1 MKLSKVVLLFTMLV
15 SAQAFADGQCG
26 PFRLSAGPGDGLM
39 HINGAKPLSQKV
51 TFLKKKE
58 DYDNVMFQW
67 MVEDPKTGQ
76 LLGIEYVKR
85 AGKAILN
92 AEAVRANMDAPRVF
106 GTYDCVKVK

>member
-1 MKLSKVVLLFTMLV
+1 MKLSKMAAFAMLLV
-15 SAQAFADGQCG
+15 SIQSFADGQCG

-51 TFLKKKE
+51 TFLKQKE
-58 DYDNVMFQW
+58 DYDNVMIQW

>member
-1 MKLSKVVLLFTMLV
+1 MKLRKVVLLFTLLF
-15 SAQAFADGQCG
+15 SAHAFADGQCG

-106 GTYDCVKVK
+106 GTYDCVRVK